1 VTAGSSTFTPL
12 GWLAFI
18 HPYAL
23 PVDAMLTDITHVTI
37 LVEDQDEA
45 LAFYTETLG
54 LVVRDDDE
62 FEMEGEAGRW
72 LTVSPAG
79 AEFPQIALVE
89 ADTPAK
95 RERVGSQTAGHVD
108 FVFQTD
114 DFDAEY
120 ERLLEAGVTF
130 HGEPMHNPWG
140 TEITFEDPYGNVHDL
155 MEAAD

>member
-1 VTAGSSTFTPL
+1 MTSGSSTFTPL

-45 LAFYTETLG
+45 LEFYTETLG
-54 LVVRDDDE
+54 LVVRDDDQ

-72 LTVSPAG
+72 LTVSPPG
-79 AEFPQIALVE
+79 QEFPQLALVE

-95 RERVGSQTAGHVD
+95 RERVGSQTAGNVNL
-108 FVFQTD
+108 VFQTD
-114 DFDAEY
+114 DVDAEY

-130 HGEPMHNPWG
+130 HGEPMENPWG

-155 MEAAD
+155 LEAAG